1 MSKKLHPDCPLDSH
15 PLADILPILKGEPAE
30 AFALTIREQGVK
42 TPIVILQTGSAIG
55 HGRFHEA
62 APLILGGR
70 NRVKFGMESGIPWDA
85 IPKRDYDLASDG
97 TPEEFVTRE
106 DINGRRHLT
115 PEQLALFG
123 GKMLKARTAAIQ
135 AEREAAEAAQAEADK
150 LNPPIVEV
158 VTEGD
163 SAEVGAE
170 TAPAKKSKKSKKKA
184 MEEVRA
190 SHEARKDIA
199 SNLGVSEDS
208 VKKGAAVEKHKDLAS
223 AVADG
228 SLSLDAAYKQASE
241 RKAAEL
247 AKKHDKVRKE
257 ERAANLTYLK
267 NTFGAESPFTKA
279 VASKKVFG
287 DESRGHKDFAMFIE
301 LTFEQQLALIP
312 LLYDGLTMKEAL
324 NVYETVP
331 TFESTVLEAVNY
343 TVANGLVDS
352 KTGSISLDFG
362 DYSVTIT
369 ASKDET
375 KRLKGLSK
383 K

>member
-1 MSKKLHPDCPLDSH
+1 MSKKLHNDCPLDSH

-42 TPIVILQTGSAIG
+42 TPIVILQTGANIG

-70 NRVKFGMESGIPWDA
+70 NRVKFGMESGIPWET
-85 IPKRDYDLASDG
+85 IPKRDYDLATDG
-97 TPEEFVTRE
+97 TPEEFVSRE

-135 AEREAAEAAQAEADK
+135 AERDAAEAAQAKADK
-150 LNPPIVEV
+150 LNPPV
-158 VTEGD
+158 VDQPRAPLGDGD
-163 SAEVGAE
+163 SAEAG
-170 TAPAKKSKKSKKKA
+170 PAKKSKKSKSD
-184 MEEVRA
+184 VRA

-199 SNLGVSEDS
+199 SNLGVSEES
-208 VKKGAAVEKHKDLAS
+208 VKKGAAIEKHKDLAA

-241 RKAAEL
+241 RKAADL
-247 AKKHDKVRKE
+247 ARKHDKRIKE
-257 ERAANLTYLK
+257 ERTSNLQYLK
-267 NTFGAESPFTKA
+267 TTFGADSPFTKA
-279 VASKKVFG
+279 VTAKKVFG

-301 LTFEQQLALIP
+301 LTFEQQEALIP
-312 LLYDGLTMKEAL
+312 LLYDGMTMKQAL
-324 NVYETVP
+324 NVYETFP
-331 TFESTVLEAVNY
+331 TFESTVLDTVNFV
-343 TVANGLVDS
+343 VANGLVDS
-352 KTGSISLDFG
+352 KTGSISLEFG
-362 DYSVTIT
+362 DYTVTVA
-369 ASKDET
+369 ASKDESR
-375 KRLKGLSK
+375 RLKGLSK

>member
-1 MSKKLHPDCPLDSH
+1 MKKLHNDCPLDSH

-30 AFALTIREQGVK
+30 AFALTIREQGIK
-42 TPIVILQTGSAIG
+42 TPIVILQTGASIG

-70 NRVKFGMESGIPWDA
+70 NRVKFGMESGIPWDT
-85 IPKRDYDLASDG
+85 IPKRDYDLTTDG

-150 LNPPIVEV
+150 LNPPV
-158 VTEGD
+158 VDEPSAPLGEGD
-163 SAEVGAE
+163 SAEAGAD
-170 TAPAKKSKKSKKKA
+170 TKPAKKGKKA
-184 MEEVRA
+184 KTDVRA

-208 VKKGAAVEKHKDLAS
+208 VKKGAAVEKHKDLAA

-228 SLSLDAAYKQASE
+228 SLSLDAAYRQASD
-241 RKAAEL
+241 RKAADL

-267 NTFGAESPFTKA
+267 NTFGADSPFTKA
-279 VASKKVFG
+279 VTAKKVFG
-287 DESRGHKDFAMFIE
+287 DESRGHKDFAMFTE

-312 LLYDGLTMKEAL
+312 LLYDGLTMKQAL

-331 TFESTVLEAVNY
+331 TFESTVLDAVNY

-352 KTGSISLDFG
+352 KTGTISLEFG
-362 DYSVTIT
+362 DYTVTIA
-369 ASKDET
+369 ASKDES

>member
-1 MSKKLHPDCPLDSH
+1 MSKKLHNDCPLDSH

-42 TPIVILQTGSAIG
+42 TPIVILQTGANIG

-70 NRVKFGMESGIPWDA
+70 NRVKFGMESGIPWET
-85 IPKRDYDLASDG
+85 IPKRDYDLATDG
-97 TPEEFVTRE
+97 TPEEFVSRE

-135 AEREAAEAAQAEADK
+135 AERDAAEAAQAKADK
-150 LNPPIVEV
+150 LNPPV
-158 VTEGD
+158 VDQPRAPLGDGD
-163 SAEVGAE
+163 SAEAG
-170 TAPAKKSKKSKKKA
+170 PAKKSKKSKSD
-184 MEEVRA
+184 VRA

-199 SNLGVSEDS
+199 SNLGVSEES
-208 VKKGAAVEKHKDLAS
+208 VKKGAAIEKHKDLAA

-241 RKAAEL
+241 RKAADL
-247 AKKHDKVRKE
+247 AKKHDKRIKE
-257 ERAANLTYLK
+257 ERTSNLQYLK
-267 NTFGAESPFTKA
+267 TTFGADSPFTKA
-279 VASKKVFG
+279 VTAKKVFG

-301 LTFEQQLALIP
+301 LTFEQQEALIP
-312 LLYDGLTMKEAL
+312 LLYDGMTMKQAL
-324 NVYETVP
+324 NVYETFP
-331 TFESTVLEAVNY
+331 TFESTVLDTVNFV
-343 TVANGLVDS
+343 VANGLVDS
-352 KTGSISLDFG
+352 KTGSISLEFG
-362 DYSVTIT
+362 DYTVTVA
-369 ASKDET
+369 ASKDESR
-375 KRLKGLSK
+375 RLKGLSK